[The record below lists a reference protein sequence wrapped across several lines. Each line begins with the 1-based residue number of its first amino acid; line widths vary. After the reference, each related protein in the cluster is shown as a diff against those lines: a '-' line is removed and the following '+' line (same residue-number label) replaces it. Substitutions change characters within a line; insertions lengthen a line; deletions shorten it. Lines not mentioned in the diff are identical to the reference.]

1 QDNTATVADG
11 DYVAAAGMVTFAP
24 GTTSQ
29 PVTATV
35 NCDNQF
41 EPDDTFFV
49 NLTLPVNA
57 TIADGQGVGT
67 IQNDDTQPTI
77 SIGDYS
83 HAEAAAGPSL
93 FTFPVPPPN
102 ASLFPYTTLF
112 RSQDNTATVA
122 DGDYVAAAGMV
133 TFAPGTT

>member
-1 QDNTATVADG
+1 
-11 DYVAAAGMVTFAP
+11 MVTFAP

-29 PVTATV
+29 TVTVTV
-35 NCDNQF
+35 NGDTKF
-41 EPDDTFFV
+41 EPDETFFV

-83 HAEAAAGPSL
+83 HAEGDAGPTL
-93 FTFPVPPPN
+93 FTSTVHPSNPHSQSVTVNYPP
-102 ASLFPYTTLF
+102 
-112 RSQDNTATVA
+112 QDN
-122 DGDYVAAAGMV
+122 
-133 TFAPGTT
+133 